1 MTNAIEIKN
10 GDLSVVVTPAEEDV
24 KKILNHV
31 INELCSQVS
40 VRGFRKGKAP
50 LEVARK
56 YLSQEEINEAYSH
69 TLLDRCFKSIAY
81 DAGVNLSLEG
91 KVAQGAVPQASFA
104 KDGSSVT
111 FTYPLLP
118 VIETLG
124 NYKGIKTDVKAKEV
138 TDQTVE
144 DELKKIAQDESDLT
158 PTEEPIANGFTANCD
173 VRGSIAGVERSELTE
188 KGFDIKVGGVGT
200 IPGLSDKLLG
210 HKVGDNI
217 AADLVMPAN
226 YPDDLGGK
234 TVHFD
239 VRINSVKKVVTPE
252 INDELATLQTQYE
265 GAENLEQLKAKIR
278 EKQTKDFAEEAENE
292 RLNKILTEC
301 NKGTKYT
308 LDEARLKDAIVNNQR
323 QKDEKMLS
331 QNGLDLPAY
340 LKLIGMDL
348 ATYGNNVYHNTLSQ
362 IESTLLRRA
371 IAKAELPAPTA
382 DEIKEQFK
390 KFGQDYDKIVA
401 GLTQNLKSTFK
412 NITDEQVKGFIAA
425 RVEEIADAVNFPKLR
440 RFLLDNN
447 D

>member
-1 MTNAIEIKN
+1 M
-10 GDLSVVVTPAEEDV
+10 
-24 KKILNHV
+24 
-31 INELCSQVS
+31 
-40 VRGFRKGKAP
+40 
-50 LEVARK
+50 
-56 YLSQEEINEAYSH
+56 
-69 TLLDRCFKSIAY
+69 
-81 DAGVNLSLEG
+81 
-91 KVAQGAVPQASFA
+91 
-104 KDGSSVT
+104 
-111 FTYPLLP
+111 
-118 VIETLG
+118 
-124 NYKGIKTDVKAKEV
+124 
-138 TDQTVE
+138 
-144 DELKKIAQDESDLT
+144 
-158 PTEEPIANGFTANCD
+158 
-173 VRGSIAGVERSELTE
+173 
-188 KGFDIKVGGVGT
+188 
-200 IPGLSDKLLG
+200 
-210 HKVGDNI
+210 GDNI

-440 RFLLDNN
+440 KFLLDNN